1 MSLIKSLS
9 TKEKVELLK
18 ELYHDIAGK
27 GQDGD
32 TMLAHINS
40 EEALL
45 LKIHGGSG
53 TINPYTG
60 LPEYKKAVKKIA
72 AVAAV
77 AVAAYYGGGAISSA
91 LGKTTA
97 AKFGSTAFWKGT
109 APGFLSKVGS
119 AFAGISSAFSP
130 SALQVAGLGLQTAGY
145 LQQRKFAGAQAD
157 ATRQQVDEQ
166 KRINQM
172 QERIRFVQERRQRL
186 DILRQQR
193 IQQGSMEGQMAQSGL
208 GLVGTSAFTGATSAI
223 QTQATANLGALNMAS
238 GGSTAISQASQRAA
252 DFGSQAN
259 RASAMGTQWAQVSS
273 LGGKLYDK
281 GPEIFDLSKSIFG

>member
-1 MSLIKSLS
+1 MSLITNLS
-9 TKEKVELLK
+9 TKEKVDLLK

-32 TMLAHINS
+32 TMLAHINP

-45 LKIHGGSG
+45 LKAHGGSG

-72 AVAAV
+72 KVAAV
-77 AVAAYYGGGAISSA
+77 AAAVYYGGAALSSA
-91 LGKTTA
+91 MGTTSA

-109 APGFLSKVGS
+109 STSLFSKAGA
-119 AFAGISSAFSP
+119 AFATAAKAFSP

-145 LQQRKFAGAQAD
+145 LQQRKYAAAQAD
-157 ATRQQVDEQ
+157 ATVQQIDEQ

-172 QERIRFVQERRQRL
+172 QERIRLVQERRQRL

-193 IQQGSMEGQMAQSGL
+193 FQQGDMEGKVAQSGL

-259 RASAMGTQWAQVSS
+259 RASAMSTQWTQVSS

-281 GPEIFDLSKSIFG
+281 GPEIFDLGKSIFG